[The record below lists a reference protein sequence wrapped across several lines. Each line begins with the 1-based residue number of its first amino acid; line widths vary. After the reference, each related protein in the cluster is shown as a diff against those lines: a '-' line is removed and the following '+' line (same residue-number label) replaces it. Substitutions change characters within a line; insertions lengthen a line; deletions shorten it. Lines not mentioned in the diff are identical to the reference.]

1 MIRIEK
7 TCLLLFCVGMFG
19 CGGMSSPKT
28 ATGTWRAVMTST
40 TAQAGQQGEQAILF
54 VSLQQNGNA
63 LNATINNV
71 LQQSSCFPTGTV
83 AGTTLKGQVTL
94 PGGEAMSNLQL
105 TGSLSSGTGTA
116 TMLNMTGAMQSDA
129 NSGAGMFTLNPNF
142 SGCQIGTGTFQM
154 TRMPML

>member
-1 MIRIEK
+1 MIRIDMM
-7 TCLLLFCVGMFG
+7 CVLVACVAMFG

-40 TAQAGQQGEQAILF
+40 TAQAGQQGEQAILL
-54 VSLQQNGNA
+54 VSLQQNGKA
-63 LNATINNV
+63 LNATVNNV
-71 LQQSSCFPTGTV
+71 MQQSSCFPTG
-83 AGTTLKGQVTL
+83 ALSGTTLKGQVTL

-105 TGSLSSGTGTA
+105 TGSLSQGAGTA
-116 TMLNMTGAMQSDA
+116 TILNMTGAMQPDA